1 MLRKN
6 RSARSA
12 YLLKRSGCAEPK
24 PSVQSPGFLN
34 ANGTNPPGCRS
45 ISGRVHAQPARAQK
59 KNGGNMKKISLV
71 AAVALSMC
79 LFAAQISHAQAQGNG
94 DKAQKLEKLEALSK
108 QLNLTPEQKVKLFP
122 ILKAEAPKLQAIK
135 DNTSLTGMQKLEQIR
150 ALHEQTA
157 PEVKA
162 ILTPAQYEQLQTIR
176 QQEIQE
182 MIRKK
187 RAAQ

>member
-1 MLRKN
+1 
-6 RSARSA
+6 
-12 YLLKRSGCAEPK
+12 
-24 PSVQSPGFLN
+24 
-34 ANGTNPPGCRS
+34 
-45 ISGRVHAQPARAQK
+45 
-59 KNGGNMKKISLV
+59 MKKQIAV
-71 AAVALSMC
+71 IAAVGLCMC
-79 LFAAQISHAQAQGNG
+79 LSLFTARVSHAQAQGNG
-94 DKAQKLEKLEALSK
+94 ANAQKLEKLEALSK

-150 ALHEQTA
+150 AIHEQTN